1 MIVKRIKYTDYDG
14 NAREEEFRFNVSR
27 AEAVEMLA
35 QYPGGWKAY
44 LNRIVS
50 AQDTAQLMALFKT
63 LILKSYGV
71 KTDDGKRF
79 VKSEELSREFEQTEA
94 YSELVMELIHSS
106 TAASEFV
113 NAVFP
118 DFPEPV
124 IPE

>member
-1 MIVKRIKYTDYDG
+1 MIVKHIKYTDYDG
-14 NAREEEFRFNVSR
+14 NVREEEFRFNVSR
-27 AEAVEMLA
+27 AEAVEMLV

-44 LNRIVS
+44 LNRIIS
-50 AQDTAQLMALFKT
+50 AQDTAQLMELFKT

-94 YSELVMELIHSS
+94 YSELVMELIRSS

>member
-35 QYPGGWKAY
+35 QYPGGWKSY

-94 YSELVMELIHSS
+94 YSELVMELIRSS